1 MDRIAKHAVVR
12 GIVQG
17 VAFRW
22 YAKERARE
30 LGLAGW
36 IRNLPDGRVEARFEG
51 PTAAVDAFVAWL
63 RRGPPAAHVEGVELS
78 EEAPSDADRF
88 EVRR

>member
-1 MDRIAKHAVVR
+1 MDRVARHALVR
-12 GIVQG
+12 GTVQG

-30 LGLAGW
+30 LGVVGW
-36 IRNLPDGRVEARFEG
+36 VRNLSDGRVEAWIEG
-51 PTAAVDAFVAWL
+51 APAAVEEMLTWL
-63 RRGPPAAHVEGVELS
+63 RRGPPAAHVAGVEVI
-78 EEAPSDADRF
+78 EEVPAGTDRF